1 MKTRFLAFATILTLL
16 LVLTTATSATAQTRY
31 LVVVTNTTAHQILS
45 PPVVVIHGA
54 RADLFQVG
62 KPANAGVTAIA
73 EDADAAPLLE
83 ALAASSEVHDAV
95 VGLGAGGPLMP
106 GASVVVEV
114 TSPPG
119 GFNRLSVIGMLVTTN
134 DAFYGLDSYH
144 LAGGPRSRSIEV
156 PAYDAGSE
164 ANNESCDFIPGPP
177 CGNPGVR
184 ATADAE
190 GFIHVHP
197 GISGVGDLDPANWDW
212 KNPVAHIRIIRD

>member
-1 MKTRFLAFATILTLL
+1 MKTRFLTLATILTLL
-16 LVLTTATSATAQTRY
+16 LVLTTVTSAAAQTNYR
-31 LVVVTNTTAHQILS
+31 VVVTNITANQILS
-45 PPVVVIHGA
+45 PPVVVTHSA
-54 RADLFQVG
+54 HADLFQVG
-62 KPANAGVTAIA
+62 EPANAGVAAIA

-83 ALAASSEVHDAV
+83 AIAASSEVHDAV

-106 GASVVVEV
+106 GASVVVEI
-114 TSPPG
+114 TSPPA
-119 GFNRLSVIGMLVTTN
+119 GFNRLSVVGMLVSTN
-134 DAFYGLDSYH
+134 DAFYGLDSYR

-184 ATADAE
+184 DTAGAE
-190 GFIHVHP
+190 GFVHVHP